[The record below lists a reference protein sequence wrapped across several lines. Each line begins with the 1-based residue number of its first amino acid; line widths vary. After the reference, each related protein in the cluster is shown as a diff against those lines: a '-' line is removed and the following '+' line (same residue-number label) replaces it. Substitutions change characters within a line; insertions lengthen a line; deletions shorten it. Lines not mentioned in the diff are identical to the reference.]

1 MNLRSRLF
9 WWYAFAAKQLMLMN
23 AVLLLFSFFFF
34 FFLADCGIGKL
45 QAGGFEKWDNQGQE
59 I

>member
-1 MNLRSRLF
+1 
-9 WWYAFAAKQLMLMN
+9 MLMN